1 MKCGQ
6 IKARFSDF
14 LIGEIDEVTRK
25 EIQEHITACDSCR
38 QELESLSA
46 IWTKLGVLPEEQ
58 PSNNIRT
65 RFYAMLERYKQSLE
79 QEKAPSSLRE
89 LLNGWLERWSPRR
102 PVFQFSFALV
112 LLVVGLAAG
121 YFLHASVQRGG
132 EITQL
137 RQEVQQ
143 IRQMAAV
150 SLLQQESLREQ
161 LREISGSSR
170 VEQPYKATL
179 AALLRSMDIDTDIDL
194 RPAGIDAFFLFG
206 DYSMFRQEV
215 VQALSEQASPLVQI
229 ALTLTQHIKSF

>member
-1 MKCGQ
+1 
-6 IKARFSDF
+6 
-14 LIGEIDEVTRK
+14 
-25 EIQEHITACDSCR
+25 
-38 QELESLSA
+38 
-46 IWTKLGVLPEEQ
+46 
-58 PSNNIRT
+58 
-65 RFYAMLERYKQSLE
+65 
-79 QEKAPSSLRE
+79 
-89 LLNGWLERWSPRR
+89 
-102 PVFQFSFALV
+102 
-112 LLVVGLAAG
+112 AG

-132 EITQL
+132 EITQI

-150 SLLQQESLREQ
+150 SLLQQESAREQ

-194 RPAGIDAFFLFG
+194 RPAGLDAFFLFG

-215 VQALSEQASPLVQI
+215 VQALSEQASPLVHI